1 MKKRRDIRIVPVA
14 IFAAVCLVALK
25 VTGLLLDGGFILQ
38 SGERN
43 ALADAKV
50 SWAQEIFNFP
60 VPGRR
65 AADGSDV
72 TGSVTA
78 DKPKDAGEKPATKP
92 AETAKPADAPPVD
105 GTVVVPDPNRP
116 VPASERAI
124 LERLQARRQELES
137 RARELEIREN
147 LLKAAE
153 KRIDTR
159 VEELKEIE
167 QKIGAANERKEQSEG
182 ARLKS
187 LVSMY
192 ENMKPKD
199 AAKVFDRLDMAVL
212 LELASQMNPRRMSDI
227 LAQMSAEAAERLTVE
242 LAKRAGG
249 DRIDTASNL
258 PKIEGKIEGKVENR
272 PVRPA
277 ARLTNP

>member
-43 ALADAKV
+43 ALADAKI

-65 AADGSDV
+65 AVDGSDV
-72 TGSVTA
+72 TGSVAA

-92 AETAKPADAPPVD
+92 AESLPVD
-105 GTVVVPDPNRP
+105 GTVVVPDSHRP

-167 QKIGAANERKEQSEG
+167 QKIGAANERKEQNEG

-249 DRIDTASNL
+249 DKIDAASNL
-258 PKIEGKIEGKVENR
+258 PKIEG
-272 PVRPA
+272 RPA
-277 ARLTNP
+277 QPATRLTNP